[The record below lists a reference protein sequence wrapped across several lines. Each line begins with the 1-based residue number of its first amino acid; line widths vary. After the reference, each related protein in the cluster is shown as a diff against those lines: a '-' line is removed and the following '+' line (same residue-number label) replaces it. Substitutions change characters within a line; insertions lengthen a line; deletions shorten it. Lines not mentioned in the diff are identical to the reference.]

1 MSVSDIERI
10 VRERYGE
17 GAREQVAE
25 LCCPVDYDPKFLEVI
40 PREVLERDYGCGD
53 PSRHLR
59 AGEVVAEAAQP
70 FDCSRDTMRQPQ
82 ETKGENC
89 RATDEG
95 DTYCGLGECC

>member
-1 MSVSDIERI
+1 MFGVLRRKGAEQMSVSDIERI

-17 GAREQVAE
+17 GARGQVAE

-59 AGEVVAEAAQP
+59 AGEVVAALLTV
-70 FDCSRDTMRQPQ
+70 S
-82 ETKGENC
+82 
-89 RATDEG
+89 ATP
-95 DTYCGLGECC
+95 